1 MDLAETRSVKEQLGT
16 AKVLCTAAKSRRTP
30 VALKLEDKQAIVAEV
45 TEAAGSAL
53 SAVLADYRGL
63 NVGQMTELRKKAREA
78 NVYVRVIRN
87 TLARRAVAGT
97 EFACLEETFTGPTL
111 LALSLEDGRRT
122 GRGSTPTMH
131 SRSRR
136 LPSVVNAWVPN
147 VSTQLL
153 ACPRAIRRWPC
164 SWGPCL
170 HRSPSLP
177 RPSTPCRPSWCA
189 RSMRFGSRKQNR
201 RPEALRPSGFSD

>member
-63 NVGQMTELRKKAREA
+63 NVGQMTELRRKAREA

-111 LALSLEDGRRT
+111 LALSLEDPGAAARVLKDFMK
-122 GRGSTPTMH
+122 GNDALEVKALAIGGE
-131 SRSRR
+131 R
-136 LPSVVNAWVPN
+136 L
-147 VSTQLL
+147 
-153 ACPRAIRRWPC
+153 
-164 SWGPCL
+164 GPERL
-170 HRSPSLP
+170 DAVASLP
-177 RPSTPCRPSWCA
+177 TRDQALAMLMGTMLAPVTKLAQTFNAVPSKLVRTVDAVRIQKA
-189 RSMRFGSRKQNR
+189 EQ
-201 RPEALRPSGFSD
+201 AA